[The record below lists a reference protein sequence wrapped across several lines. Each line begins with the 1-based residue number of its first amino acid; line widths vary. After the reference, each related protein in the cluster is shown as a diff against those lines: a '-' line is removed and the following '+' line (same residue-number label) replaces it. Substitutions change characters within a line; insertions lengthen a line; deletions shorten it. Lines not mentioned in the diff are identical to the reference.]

1 MSLIILSILILCH
14 LFFFIAYKTD
24 KFSVMDIAWGLG
36 FVLVAIV
43 AYLSNYPSWP
53 KLLLLIMVSC
63 WGLRLAYYIFTRSKG
78 KGEDPRYQKYKD
90 QWGVDYLKQ
99 GYLKVFLAQGAM
111 MFVISLPVQLGMS
124 RDMDH
129 FGKLQILGFIIW
141 LTGFSLEV
149 WADWHLNRFKNDP
162 ANRGKICTTGP
173 WTFVRF
179 PNYLGEMILWWG
191 VYIYIINFWTAWT
204 IIGPVAI
211 MMSLLK
217 VTGIPLIEQKYME
230 RAEYRE
236 YATRVSRLLPFLKP
250 RS

>member
-14 LFFFIAYKTD
+14 LFFYIAYKTD

-36 FVLVAIV
+36 FVLVGIV

-53 KLLLLIMVSC
+53 KLLLLFMVSC

-90 QWGVDYLKQ
+90 MWGADYLKQ
-99 GYLKVFLAQGAM
+99 GYLKVFLAQGGM
-111 MFVISLPVQLGMS
+111 MFIISLPVQLGMS

-129 FGKLQILGFIIW
+129 FGKMQILGFLIW
-141 LTGFSLEV
+141 LVGFSLEV
-149 WADWHLNRFKNDP
+149 WADWHLNRFKSDP
-162 ANRGKICTTGP
+162 NNSGKICTTGP

-191 VYIYIINFWTAWT
+191 VYVYIINFWTAWT
-204 IIGPVAI
+204 IIGPIAI

-236 YATRVSRLLPFLKP
+236 YATRVSRLVPFLRP
-250 RS
+250 RA